1 MERIACRGI
10 VVDIEGTTSAAR
22 HVYDVLFPYARAH
35 LRDWLDRHGSEPE
48 TASAVA
54 AVAAGLG
61 CDPDDLDAVTAQ
73 LVAWID
79 DDVKAAPLKTL
90 QGLIWQ
96 EGYARGELTSHM
108 FDDVPPALRNWQES
122 GLTLAIYSSGSVAA
136 QQALVAHAPQGD
148 LRLLFSHY
156 FDITTAGPKR
166 EPSSYRR
173 IAEALG
179 IAPGDLLF
187 LSDTQAEL
195 DAAREAGWQ
204 VVGLRRTGEEQATA
218 ASDPT
223 VGSFAEIPVERA

>member
-48 TASAVA
+48 TDSAVA
-54 AVAAGLG
+54 EVAAGLG

-73 LVAWID
+73 LVTWID

-108 FDDVPPALRNWQES
+108 FDDVPPALRSWQES

-148 LRLLFSHY
+148 LRPLFSHY

-223 VGSFAEIPVERA
+223 VGSFTEIPAERA